1 MADKLTLKQER
12 FAWEYTRNGGNASQA
27 YRDVYACNGSSADTI
42 AKRAHELRH
51 DGKIAGRIDR
61 LEQEQQRV
69 ARLDR
74 NSVLGMLLATYDK
87 AVQCDQTGP
96 AAPVCGIDREGRRRR
111 HVHRPAPSRSGRA
124 DPRAIDRPTCGRRS
138 ASQED
143 GRTVAQRAAQL
154 RGRSQPSNQEAIWI
168 NGRWLVQPSRR
179 PRSECPLLGAKRTFA
194 R

>member
-27 YRDVYACNGSSADTI
+27 YRDVYSCNGSNEATI
-42 AKRAHELRH
+42 ARRAHELIH
-51 DGKIAGRIDR
+51 DGKIAARVEQ

-96 AAPVCGIDREGRRRR
+96 AARLCGIDREGCRWR
-111 HVHRPAPSRSGRA
+111 HVHRPASGRPGTTG
-124 DPRAIDRPTCGRRS
+124 PRTID
-138 ASQED
+138 
-143 GRTVAQRAAQL
+143 
-154 RGRSQPSNQEAIWI
+154 
-168 NGRWLVQPSRR
+168 
-179 PRSECPLLGAKRTFA
+179 
-194 R
+194 

>member
-27 YRDVYACNGSSADTI
+27 YRDVYACNGSSDDTI

-96 AAPVCGIDREGRRRR
+96 AARFVW
-111 HVHRPAPSRSGRA
+111 
-124 DPRAIDRPTCGRRS
+124 
-138 ASQED
+138 
-143 GRTVAQRAAQL
+143 
-154 RGRSQPSNQEAIWI
+154 N
-168 NGRWLVQPSRR
+168 
-179 PRSECPLLGAKRTFA
+179 
-194 R
+194 

>member
-27 YRDVYACNGSSADTI
+27 YRDVYSCNGSSDDTI

-61 LEQEQQRV
+61 LEREQQRV

-96 AAPVCGIDREGRRRR
+96 AARCVELIGKAVGGGMFTDRHEVGQDVLSREQLIDQLSEGSDDCRKLAERLL
-111 HVHRPAPSRSGRA
+111 
-124 DPRAIDRPTCGRRS
+124 DY
-138 ASQED
+138 
-143 GRTVAQRAAQL
+143 
-154 RGRSQPSNQEAIWI
+154 
-168 NGRWLVQPSRR
+168 
-179 PRSECPLLGAKRTFA
+179 PRSFEEGANAATKA
-194 R
+194 RFRPSGAG

>member
-27 YRDVYACNGSSADTI
+27 YRDVYACNGSSDDTI

-96 AAPVCGIDREGRRRR
+96 AARCVELIGKAVGGGMFTDRHQVGQDVLTREQIIEQLAKGDPERRKLAERLLN
-111 HVHRPAPSRSGRA
+111 A
-124 DPRAIDRPTCGRRS
+124 
-138 ASQED
+138 
-143 GRTVAQRAAQL
+143 
-154 RGRSQPSNQEAIWI
+154 
-168 NGRWLVQPSRR
+168 
-179 PRSECPLLGAKRTFA
+179 PRSFEEGANDATRKLA
-194 R
+194 RSTGAG